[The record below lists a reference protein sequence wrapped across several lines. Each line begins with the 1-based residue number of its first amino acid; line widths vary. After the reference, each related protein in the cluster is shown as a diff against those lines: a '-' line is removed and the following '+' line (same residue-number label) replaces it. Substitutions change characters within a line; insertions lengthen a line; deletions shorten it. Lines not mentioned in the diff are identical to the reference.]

1 MINYRFKPK
10 LGMTIVTAIVMALCM
25 KLGFWQ
31 YNKAQSK
38 IEAQHQ
44 IDQGMQLAPARL
56 PSTIDDEEKWRYK
69 RVSFKGE
76 YMPEYQIILDNRVHN
91 TKAGY
96 QVITPVKLLGEE
108 RYVLVNRGWVE
119 GNPDRSLPDIA
130 TPQGEHNFVG
140 DLFFPLADVFTLES
154 VQAQNAAWQPLWQH
168 IDLQRYQSL
177 VSFKVTPYI
186 VRLAPDQVAGG
197 FVRDWPVP
205 KSRITVHLG
214 YAYQWFGFAITLFVI
229 YIVLN
234 IKKLKKENE
243 SNESS

>member
-10 LGMTIVTAIVMALCM
+10 LGMTIATAIVMALCI

-38 IEAQHQ
+38 IEAQYQ
-44 IDQGMQLAPARL
+44 IDQGMQLAPATL

-96 QVITPVKLLGEE
+96 QVITPVKVLDEG

-119 GNPDRSLPDIA
+119 GNPNRTLPVIE
-130 TPQGEHNFVG
+130 TPTGEHTFVG
-140 DLFFPLADVFTLES
+140 DLFFPLAAVFTLES
-154 VQAQNAAWQPLWQH
+154 TQDINAPLQASWQPLWQH
-168 IDLQRYQSL
+168 IDMQRYQSL
-177 VSFKVTPYI
+177 VPFEVKPYI
-186 VRLAPDQVAGG
+186 VRLAAGEMAGG
-197 FVRDWPVP
+197 LVRDWPVP

-214 YAYQWFGFAITLFVI
+214 YAYQWFGFAMTIFVI

-234 IKKLKKENE
+234 FKKLKKENE
-243 SNESS
+243 